1 MSAQLIKSDDVFRRK
16 AQDKIDSVKPNC
28 FTLKRDSIKEV
39 VYAIITKHGEDRP
52 RIPFFSMVSLDV
64 ARRRLESMDVNVS
77 LAMIKEPK

>member
-1 MSAQLIKSDDVFRRK
+1 MSAQLIKSDDAFRRK
-16 AQDKIDSVKPNC
+16 AQSKIDSVKPNC

-39 VYAIITKHGEDRP
+39 VYAIIMKHGDSRP

-64 ARRRLESMDVNVS
+64 ARRRLESMGVNVS